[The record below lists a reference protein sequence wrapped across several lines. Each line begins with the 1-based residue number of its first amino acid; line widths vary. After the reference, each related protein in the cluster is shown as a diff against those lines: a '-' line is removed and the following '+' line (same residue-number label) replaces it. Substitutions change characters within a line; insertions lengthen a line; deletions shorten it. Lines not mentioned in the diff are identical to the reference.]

1 MNKSLQLHDLSDA
14 NEQALAIYRRALD
27 ESREARKYLS
37 DRGLRRPDADR
48 FEIGYA
54 PKGNPILNAI
64 EYGYINRDAASS
76 AGLIVQNENKTWRDK
91 FADRVMFPIRDDT
104 GVLVGF
110 GGRVINK
117 RPNDQRP
124 KYLNTAETPLF
135 KKGEN
140 LFGFNQAK
148 SGESMHK
155 QVLVV
160 EGYMDVVMLSHHGIN
175 NAVAALGTS
184 ITSRQINKLNE
195 SSESVIFCFDGD
207 DAGYRAA
214 QRALKLTAPLVTH
227 SNHIK
232 FGFLP
237 DGDDPDSYI
246 QKVGGDVF
254 QLAIDN
260 QSMTFDGFLI
270 AEAEVEHPGDDND
283 IATLARRY
291 NHSSMSI
298 RQMFDGPRAYGHDDR
313 ERNLY
318 RIQCL
323 SNLNTLFEF
332 EPDYVPEV
340 LSLWVHPHHMIKES
354 QPVDNGQT
362 VKSSQSSSSKQ
373 DFTKEDDHKTKKEFQ
388 WSGSLKNKDVRW
400 FNKFPPPQ
408 IKITQQM
415 DEVSMIGAIIS
426 AYPKSLAKALEHL
439 GLSDLPF
446 DVKGDPSVRCDV
458 QSDDEAA
465 ILLVELIG
473 RETTNSELMT
483 RKKSAIDGLESMA
496 I

>member
-1 MNKSLQLHDLSDA
+1 MNKSLQLHDLSVA
-14 NEQALAIYRRALD
+14 NEHALDIYRQALD
-27 ESREARKYLS
+27 ESREARRYLS
-37 DRGLRRPDADR
+37 DRGLRRPDAER

-64 EYGYINRDAASS
+64 EHGHINRDAASL

-91 FADRVMFPIRDDT
+91 FADRVMFPIRDDA
-104 GVLVGF
+104 GILVGF

-148 SGESMHK
+148 SGGSMHR

-184 ITSRQINKLNE
+184 ITARQINKLNE

-214 QRALKLTAPLVTH
+214 QRALRLTAPLVTH

-246 QKVGGDVF
+246 QKVGAEVF
-254 QLAIDN
+254 QLAVDN

-270 AEAEVEHPGDDND
+270 AEAEVEYPGDDND

-291 NHSSMSI
+291 NHSSMNI

-323 SNLNTLFEF
+323 SNLNALFEF

-340 LSLWVHPHHMIKES
+340 LSLWVHPHHVIKES
-354 QPVDNGQT
+354 QPIEV
-362 VKSSQSSSSKQ
+362 SQSSESNQ
-373 DFTKEDDHKTKKEFQ
+373 DSFKTEQPKAKKGFQ
-388 WSGSLKNKDVRW
+388 WSGSLKNKDMRW
-400 FNKFPPPQ
+400 SHKFPPPQ
-408 IKITQQM
+408 IEIAQQM
-415 DEVSMIGAIIS
+415 DEASMIAAIVS
-426 AYPKSLAKALEHL
+426 AYPKSLTMALEHL

-446 DVKGDPSVRCDV
+446 EAIGNPSVRCDV

-465 ILLVELIG
+465 VLLVELIG
-473 RETTNSELMT
+473 RKASSVELMT
-483 RKKSAIDGLESMA
+483 RKKSAIDQIESMT